1 MKDRINLGI
10 QHPDGSMTDIGATDA
25 MLVRR
30 LLDTEKFP
38 TIVERVSDDQNR
50 ALIGIAGYIHT
61 EDSIDGDQQEWVAAF
76 LRGFGMGHDYALIHG
91 AIEQSAPSHTDDGS
105 TTRITLRNEAV
116 RDLHRQLRRAE
127 LKGDRS
133 LENRIQRQLGSY
145 IALCL
150 RPQPELPSNSG
161 ETACPSCGEDHEPDW
176 VLLRE
181 AWRHLQDA
189 WERVQLEKA
198 EGADSAS
205 TAAPWEYGPN

>member
-10 QHPDGSMTDIGATDA
+10 QHPDGSMTEIGATDA
-25 MLVRR
+25 ALVRR

-50 ALIGIAGYIHT
+50 ALIGVAGYIHT
-61 EDSIDGDQQEWVAAF
+61 EDSIDGDQQEWAAAF

-91 AIEQSAPSHTDDGS
+91 AIEGSAPSHTDDG
-105 TTRITLRNEAV
+105 TTRITLRNEEV
-116 RDLHRQLRRAE
+116 RDLHCQFRRAE
-127 LKGDRS
+127 LKGEHS
-133 LENRIQRQLGSY
+133 EENRIQRQLGSY

-161 ETACPSCGEDHEPDW
+161 DTACPICGADHEPDW

-181 AWRHLQDA
+181 AWRHLMDA

-198 EGADSAS
+198 QGANSGSIAASAEFGS
-205 TAAPWEYGPN
+205 N